1 MNPTSLVERVREA
14 AAHIG
19 TRTKLRPTVA
29 VVLGSGL
36 GGFVE
41 ALQSPQSF
49 PFAEIPHFP
58 RSSVEGHRGSLVAGK
73 LQDTPLYVMAGRVHA
88 YEGYSAEQ
96 VVFPARVLATL
107 GVKSLL
113 LTNAAGAINTAFKP
127 GELMILT
134 DHINLTGLNPLVG
147 PEIVGLGPRFV
158 DMSET
163 YHPRLVAACEQ
174 AARRIGLVMRKGV
187 YVGLLGPSFE
197 TPAEIRMFR
206 TLGADAVGM
215 STVLESIAAAQ
226 MGVRVLGISCITNMA
241 AGVLP
246 KRIDHREVME
256 IGERVRSVLLELL
269 TELVPALSKLA

>member
-1 MNPTSLVERVREA
+1 MNVVERIREA
-14 AAHIG
+14 AAYVG
-19 TRTKLRPTVA
+19 TRTKLRPNVG

-36 GGFVE
+36 GGFAD
-41 ALQSPQSF
+41 ALQSVQSF
-49 PFAEIPHFP
+49 PFGDIPHFP
-58 RSSVEGHRGSLVAGK
+58 RSSVQGHKGTLIAGK
-73 LQDTPLYVMAGRVHA
+73 IKDTPLYVMAGRVHA
-88 YEGYSAEQ
+88 YEGYSAEE

-147 PEIVGLGPRFV
+147 PELVDLGPRFV

-174 AARRIGLVMRKGV
+174 SARRIGLMMRKGV

-206 TLGADAVGM
+206 ALGADAVGM
-215 STVLESIAAAQ
+215 STVLEAIAAAQ
-226 MGVRVLGISCITNMA
+226 MGVRVLGISCVTNMA

-246 KRIDHREVME
+246 KKIDHREVME
-256 IGERVRSVLLELL
+256 TGERVRSVLIELL
-269 TELVPALSKLA
+269 NELVPALSNLA

>member
-1 MNPTSLVERVREA
+1 MNVVERIREA
-14 AAHIG
+14 ATHVG
-19 TRTKLRPTVA
+19 SGTKLRPTVA

-36 GGFVE
+36 GGFAE
-41 ALQSPQSF
+41 AIEGAVSF

-58 RSSVEGHRGSLVAGK
+58 RSSVQGHRGSLIAGK
-73 LQDTPLYVMAGRVHA
+73 LHDTPLFVMAGRVHA
-88 YEGYSAEQ
+88 YEGYSAEE

-107 GVKSLL
+107 GVKNLL
-113 LTNAAGAINTAFKP
+113 LTNAAGAIHTAFKP

-147 PEIVGLGPRFV
+147 PEFPELGPRFV

-163 YHPRLVAACEQ
+163 YHPKLVAACEQ
-174 AARRIGLVMRKGV
+174 TARRIGLTMRKGV

-215 STVLESIAAAQ
+215 STVLEAIAAAQ

-241 AGVLP
+241 AGILQ
-246 KRIDHREVME
+246 KKIDHREVME
-256 IGERVRSVLLELL
+256 IGERVRSVLVELL